1 MKKSGKHKQQSA
13 FLCEL
18 CTYWSSRGDRCD
30 MCYEPRPDPGAARAA
45 QLSLKAS
52 RANDA
57 RQRGSLSGAGRGK
70 RARPTTWS
78 CTNTECA
85 GITFESEMEAN
96 VRREGVVG
104 GTSVVVCVVCGERE
118 AWARADADVK
128 RGGVPYILAGPSVG
142 ELVCVWGGGRL

>member
-1 MKKSGKHKQQSA
+1 MKKSGRHKQHS

-18 CTYWSSRGDRCD
+18 CTYWGSRGDRCD
-30 MCYEPRPDPGAARAA
+30 MCYEPRPGPGAARAA

-57 RQRGSLSGAGRGK
+57 RQRGAGRGK

-85 GITFESEMEAN
+85 GITFECEMEAN

-104 GTSVVVCVVCGERE
+104 GTSVVVCGVWCVVL
-118 AWARADADVK
+118 W
-128 RGGVPYILAGPSVG
+128 
-142 ELVCVWGGGRL
+142 